1 MHKCLVIG
9 LGQIGM
15 GYDFFL
21 DPDEFVLSHAQALSS
36 HDEFELVGGVDNDPI
51 RRKNFISKFN
61 RPAYKDLKEALQ
73 VLKPQIVV
81 IATPSN
87 THGDVLE
94 KVLNQI
100 TPKAIVCEKPLDIS
114 LKVAKKM
121 VSLCK
126 KRGIPLF
133 VNYIRR
139 SDPGVLKI
147 KTMIQQNIIKSPIKA
162 VVWYSKGLIN
172 NGSHMVNLLEYWLGN
187 VMSVEIIS
195 DDSVLDQVDPEP
207 DFKMQFKKGS
217 AIFCAA
223 WEEYYSH
230 ISIELLSG
238 SGRLFYS
245 EGGNIITW
253 QGLTTDSNKKASQFL
268 SDIIVDVPSELDCYQ
283 YIFADNLARA
293 LNDEKHNI
301 CMGHEALTTLT
312 NVFKIIKKEMV

>member
-1 MHKCLVIG
+1 MIG

-15 GYDFFL
+15 GYDFIL

-36 HDEFELVGGVDNDPI
+36 HGEFELAGGVDGDPV
-51 RRKNFISKFN
+51 RRKNFISKFD
-61 RPAYKDLKEALQ
+61 RPAYKDLTEALQ
-73 VLKPQIVV
+73 AIRPDIVV

-87 THGDVLE
+87 SHGEVLE
-94 KVLNQI
+94 DVLNQI

-114 LKVAKKM
+114 LEVAQRM

-126 KRGIPLF
+126 KRGVPLF

-139 SDPGVLKI
+139 SDPGVLKV
-147 KTMIQQNIIKSPIKA
+147 KAMIEQNVIRSPIKA

-187 VMSVEIIS
+187 VVAGEIIS
-195 DDSVLDQVDPEP
+195 ESSVLDQIDPEP

-245 EGGNIITW
+245 GGGNSITW
-253 QGLTTDSNKKASQFL
+253 QGVTPDSGEKVSQIL
-268 SDIIVDVPSELDCYQ
+268 SDIIVDVPSELDRYQ

-312 NVFKIIKKEMV
+312 NISKIIEKRII